1 MLLKFT
7 KMHGCGNDYIYFD
20 CTQRDF
26 PGGAQE
32 EKEAAIKLSD
42 RHFGIGGDGII
53 IIKKGQTADFE
64 MVMYNADGSRS
75 QMCGNGIR
83 CVGKY
88 VYDAGYTKGCEFTV
102 ESMGAVK
109 HLKVIK
115 REKGDKET
123 WLSVD
128 MGSPI
133 LEAEKIPVRVVSI
146 GSTTTPSVA
155 LGVPE
160 PVAGPTEHVIMHPLT
175 INNTEYKITCVSMG
189 NPHAVVFI
197 NKKPADFPVCQ
208 LGPLFENN
216 AFFPERTN
224 TEFAFVEDRHTIWMR
239 VWERG
244 TGETLACGTGTCATV
259 VAAILN
265 GLVDAGEKI
274 TVHLLGGDLQIEWS
288 GREGDSVFMTGP
300 AENVFEGE
308 IEKE

>member
-1 MLLKFT
+1 MKFT

-20 CTQRDF
+20 CTKNDF
-26 PGGAQE
+26 PGGAE
-32 EKEAAIKLSD
+32 GEKQAAIKLSD

-53 IIKKGQTADFE
+53 IIKKGTKADFE

-88 VYDAGYTKGCEFTV
+88 VYDAGYTKGREFTA

-109 HLKVIK
+109 ILKV
-115 REKGDKET
+115 EEGEPGDKVT
-123 WLSVD
+123 KLSVD
-128 MGSPI
+128 MGCPI
-133 LEAEKIPVRVVSI
+133 LEAEKIPVDINVVSI
-146 GSTTTPSVA
+146 RPSAYSTTIISY
-155 LGVPE
+155 
-160 PVAGPTEHVIMHPLT
+160 PLT
-175 INNTEYKITCVSMG
+175 IAGVEYKTTCVSMG

-197 NKKPADFPVCQ
+197 DKKPSEFPVCEI
-208 LGPLFENN
+208 GPLFENDK
-216 AFFPERTN
+216 FFPERTN
-224 TEFAFVEDRHTIWMR
+224 TEFAYVEDRRTIWMR

-274 TVHLLGGDLQIEWS
+274 TVHLLGGDLEIQWS
-288 GREGDSVFMTGP
+288 GNEADSVFMTGP
-300 AENVFEGE
+300 AENVFTGDVEL
-308 IEKE
+308 